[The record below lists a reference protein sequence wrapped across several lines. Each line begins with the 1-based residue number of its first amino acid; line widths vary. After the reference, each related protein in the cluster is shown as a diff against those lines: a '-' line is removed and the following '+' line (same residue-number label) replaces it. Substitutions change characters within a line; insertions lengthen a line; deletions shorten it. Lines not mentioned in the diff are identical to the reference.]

1 MNSRPRKGRTVDDTS
16 AGVEGVAP
24 DFLEQLA
31 PAQAEVAHGTIV
43 HASHDERDR
52 LVAFGERKERQ
63 PAQPTQN
70 VGLGWANLTPAPP
83 WDSRLSHEERQ
94 HH

>member
-31 PAQAEVAHGTIV
+31 PAQAEVRAW
-43 HASHDERDR
+43 DDR
-52 LVAFGERKERQ
+52 SCVA
-63 PAQPTQN
+63 
-70 VGLGWANLTPAPP
+70 
-83 WDSRLSHEERQ
+83 
-94 HH
+94 